1 MTGEVLSEVWI
12 PLPFLSF
19 SLITMTS
26 SPLDVL
32 RGGLVPAGLVP
43 LTICSPITGGHGTE
57 TGAWPDRGAGSWSS
71 MDGWSSPGQMAEDG
85 TIFTDVMANFA

>member
-1 MTGEVLSEVWI
+1 MTGEALS
-12 PLPFLSF
+12 FLSF

-32 RGGLVPAGLVP
+32 QGGLVLAGLVP

-57 TGAWPDRGAGSWSS
+57 TGAWLDRGAGSWSR
-71 MDGWSSPGQMAEDG
+71 MEGWSSPGQMAEDG
-85 TIFTDVMANFA
+85 IMVTDVITNLS